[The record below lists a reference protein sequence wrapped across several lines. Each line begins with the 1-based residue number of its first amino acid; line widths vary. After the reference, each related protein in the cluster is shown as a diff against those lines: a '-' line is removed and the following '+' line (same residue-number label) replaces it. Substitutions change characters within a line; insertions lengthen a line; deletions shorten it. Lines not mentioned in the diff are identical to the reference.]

1 MSSLRNFDL
10 GEAVEDYNRFE
21 MLVNTK
27 EYVTKDEF
35 NFIVSWDS
43 TEKNNFS
50 YIGDYSKLGDYLN
63 LRVYTEYLHHQHVQR
78 MESGI

>member
-10 GEAVEDYNRFE
+10 REAVEDFNHFE

>member
-10 GEAVEDYNRFE
+10 REAVEDFNHFE

-78 MESGI
+78 MESGL